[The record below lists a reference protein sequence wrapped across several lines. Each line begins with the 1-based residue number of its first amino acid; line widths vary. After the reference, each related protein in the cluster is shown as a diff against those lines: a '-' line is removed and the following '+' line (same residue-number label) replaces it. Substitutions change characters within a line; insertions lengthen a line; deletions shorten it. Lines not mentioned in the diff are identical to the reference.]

1 MEIMRRAVAE
11 IVEVLMVE
19 IRQLQRH
26 PEIGGLNSGIFLFS
40 VLFSAAQPRR
50 MTIDEAVDG
59 LAQPRLALTST
70 FLTWR
75 QPPSR

>member
-1 MEIMRRAVAE
+1 MSVRKILILRKLRSRCLEGRTAPIQPNIA
-11 IVEVLMVE
+11 
-19 IRQLQRH
+19 
-26 PEIGGLNSGIFLFS
+26 IFTR
-40 VLFSAAQPRR
+40 AQPRR
-50 MTIDEAVDG
+50 ITIDEAVDG